1 MGVAT
6 RAHLRNPRHYQSTS
20 SRNYL
25 KMAPE
30 TPKGAS
36 SRLLSMKFMQ
46 RAAASAGSTPD
57 SDAPSSKKRRLDRGD
72 NDYDLN
78 ITSESIQA
86 AIDERD
92 AKRQA
97 AIQQHASNDTHWV
110 LNTNVGNMA
119 GKSEK
124 KPMRVQYVGY
134 DDFESDEDV
143 DKTQLGRTSTKK
155 NKKLEEVKPQ
165 DSNSEESEE
174 DGESEG
180 EDEDDDSGRR
190 KRKRDSNASG
200 SRSRSMSR
208 SNSKQSA
215 EAEKAKHFRDKRK
228 KKDVNINKPITSIS
242 NAGAGAPSNS
252 QSMTCYLCQGK
263 GHKAADCPQKGK
275 KSKGKR

>member
-1 MGVAT
+1 MPCFVAT
-6 RAHLRNPRHYQSTS
+6 RAHLRNTRHYQSTS

-155 NKKLEEVKPQ
+155 NKVSKLSTIGLGKVSLLRLDRNWRKSSHKTQIVRSPRKMVRAKVRMKTMIPAEENGNAIRMHLVREVGRCQDPIRNKAPKP
-165 DSNSEESEE
+165 
-174 DGESEG
+174 
-180 EDEDDDSGRR
+180 RR
-190 KRKRDSNASG
+190 R
-200 SRSRSMSR
+200 
-208 SNSKQSA
+208 
-215 EAEKAKHFRDKRK
+215 
-228 KKDVNINKPITSIS
+228 SIS
-242 NAGAGAPSNS
+242 ATNARRRTSTLTS
-252 QSMTCYLCQGK
+252 QSHQYRTQVP
-263 GHKAADCPQKGK
+263 ARPATA
-275 KSKGKR
+275 SR